1 MRLAS
6 ASITVLMSRL
16 LRAAIDDRRLRITI
30 QSTGRWPCIDLIWRC
45 FHTASA

>member
-6 ASITVLMSRL
+6 ASITVPMSRL
-16 LRAAIDDRRLRITI
+16 LRAANDDRRLRITT
-30 QSTGRWPCIDLIWRC
+30 QSTGRAPCTARIWRC